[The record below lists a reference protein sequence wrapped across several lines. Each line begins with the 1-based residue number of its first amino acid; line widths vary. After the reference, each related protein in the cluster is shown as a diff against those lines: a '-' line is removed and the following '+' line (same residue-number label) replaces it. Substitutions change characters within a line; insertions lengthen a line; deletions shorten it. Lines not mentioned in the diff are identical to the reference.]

1 MSLASFSNVF
11 FIDDSIT
18 DHVHVMLYLSNI
30 AALNVTLYGMLLNVI
45 LSPKNKI

>member
-1 MSLASFSNVF
+1 
-11 FIDDSIT
+11 
-18 DHVHVMLYLSNI
+18 MLYLSNI